1 MEDRVLYLHH
11 FRVRAKDQKGGSQV
25 KEVTSQ
31 FVSDRPN
38 EPKAFDKFVAQYPNV
53 LCRYYRSIN
62 GRLASRVK
70 KDLVCELVANDHLRV
85 ERVADKLAKYTAND
99 GKDCVTRKWLF
110 DFDSHDQ
117 EAFDQFYQDLLE
129 TSQLTEDQTW
139 VYPTPNGYHV
149 VVDHGFKDVDKLV
162 SRHAPTLEFKR
173 TSGFLLLDY
182 RMGEV

>member
-11 FRVRAKDQKGGSQV
+11 FRVRVKDQKGKGQV
-25 KEVTSQ
+25 KEVTQQ

-38 EPKAFDKFVAQYPNV
+38 EPKAFDKFVAQHSNV

-62 GRLASRVK
+62 GRLESRVK

-110 DFDSHDQ
+110 DFDSRDQ
-117 EAFDQFYQDLLE
+117 EAFNQFYQDLLE
-129 TSQLTEDQTW
+129 TSQLTKDQTW

-149 VVDHGFKDVDKLV
+149 AVDHGFKDVDKLV
-162 SRHAPTLEFKR
+162 ARHAPTLEFKR

-182 RMGEV
+182 RLKEV